1 MRAVLGYLN
10 QFEWI
15 SNINIGN
22 IMQIE
27 PIKIDEFMSSCKN
40 EYQLGRSSFINKIS
54 LLAVGYFCS
63 STEIRFILQ
72 LNEDPTIK
80 NLKVKEL
87 ESEYWHAKSLE
98 IACTFLPSDW
108 PLVNHILLSYQ
119 KHHSPAQQKIS
130 EDAPNEDILEIV
142 KPLAGIETN
151 KYQPLIRKVPNGE
164 VMITPLSIS
173 PAYKMTREILKSY
186 KNNLINYI
194 SGEIQI
200 DSARKDI
207 SSSRNNRNT
216 SSNWNR
222 EPADEYNNFEEA
234 KHLYSSASYDSKCR
248 GMIENIIS
256 NKNTVIE
263 ILSNKLSQDEKRI
276 LLQKI
281 VDDYD
286 PSTKHNRNF
295 KEGNTPSDLAD
306 HSKSMAMGGGSHQSL
321 LLDEEHSK
329 NTNDTSLN
337 YNSFHKRPSSQ
348 SCVQNSKAIDRN
360 KIKKSAHNKNHI
372 SETSNL
378 QNKNSRIV
386 QEIPESD
393 QLISKKMNEVNNVDS
408 KPSTAN
414 KNSRPKSSRD
424 NRSLDPCKA
433 NGKPSHSI
441 NQKKNSL
448 ATWVKTNTNFGK

>member
-27 PIKIDEFMSSCKN
+27 PIKIDDFMSSCKN

-54 LLAVGYFCS
+54 LLAVGYFWS

-72 LNEDPTIK
+72 LNEDPTFK
-80 NLKVKEL
+80 KSEKEL

-130 EDAPNEDILEIV
+130 EDTPNEDILEVI

-164 VMITPLSIS
+164 VVITPLSIS
-173 PAYKMTREILKSY
+173 PAYRVTQEILKSY

-194 SGEIQI
+194 SGEIQV
-200 DSARKDI
+200 DSARKEI
-207 SSSRNNRNT
+207 ASSRNNRN
-216 SSNWNR
+216 SSNLNR

-234 KHLYSSASYDSKCR
+234 KHLYSSNSYDSKCK
-248 GMIENIIS
+248 GMIDNIIS

-263 ILSNKLSQDEKRI
+263 ILSNKLGAEEKRK
-276 LLQKI
+276 LLQRI
-281 VDDYD
+281 IDDYD
-286 PSTKHNRNF
+286 PSSKNSKHI
-295 KEGNTPSDLAD
+295 KDMSTSDIAD
-306 HSKSMAMGGGSHQSL
+306 QSKSMAMGGGSHHSL
-321 LLDEEHSK
+321 FLDEEHSK

-337 YNSFHKRPSSQ
+337 YNSFHKRPASQ
-348 SCVQNSKAIDRN
+348 SCVPNSKAIEKS
-360 KIKKSAHNKNHI
+360 KIK
-372 SETSNL
+372 
-378 QNKNSRIV
+378 
-386 QEIPESD
+386 
-393 QLISKKMNEVNNVDS
+393 
-408 KPSTAN
+408 
-414 KNSRPKSSRD
+414 
-424 NRSLDPCKA
+424 
-433 NGKPSHSI
+433 
-441 NQKKNSL
+441 
-448 ATWVKTNTNFGK
+448 